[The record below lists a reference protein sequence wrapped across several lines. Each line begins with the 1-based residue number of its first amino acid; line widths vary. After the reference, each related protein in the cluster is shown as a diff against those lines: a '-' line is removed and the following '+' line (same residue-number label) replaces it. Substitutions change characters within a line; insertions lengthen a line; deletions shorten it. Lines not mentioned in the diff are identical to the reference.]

1 MKDGATVW
9 LPYQRE
15 QIPGLPDG
23 PTYRYWD
30 GAGPLPGDP
39 DEVTFLVGPPVP
51 GAERVLS
58 RVLPRMR
65 ALRVLQLLSSGYDH
79 MMPLL
84 GTMPAGTR
92 LATARGVHREATA
105 ELAVTL
111 LLTLSRGIDGFVG
124 RQAEAR
130 WRPEV
135 RPTLYGRRVL
145 VVGHGAVGA
154 AVAARLGAFGCEIVL
169 VARTARTSPAG
180 RVHAAAELADLLP
193 TADAVVLCA
202 PLTERTRGMFDADA
216 LARLKDGAMLVNVA
230 RGELLDTAAV
240 VREVRGGRLR
250 VALDVTDPE
259 PLPDDHPLWRL
270 PGALVTPHVGAF
282 TDVFPRMTTD
292 FLRRQLHRYA
302 RGEELDN
309 VVVTT
314 TGYEA
319 GEQAA

>member
-1 MKDGATVW
+1 MNDGATVW
-9 LPYQRE
+9 LPYRRE

-23 PTYRYWD
+23 LSYRYWD

-39 DEVTFLVGPPVP
+39 GEVTFLVGPPVP

-58 RVLPRMR
+58 RVLPRMGR
-65 ALRVLQLLSSGYDH
+65 LRVLQLLSSGYDH
-79 MMPLL
+79 MVPLL
-84 GTMPAGTR
+84 GAMPAGTR

-111 LLTLSRGIDGFVG
+111 LLTLSRGIDGFVA
-124 RQAEAR
+124 RQTEAC

-135 RPTLYGRRVL
+135 RSTLFGKRVL
-145 VVGHGAVGA
+145 VVGYGAVGA
-154 AVAARLGAFGCEIVL
+154 AVAARLGAFGCEVVL
-169 VARTARTSPAG
+169 VARTGRTTPAG
-180 RVHAAAELADLLP
+180 HVHAATQLRGLLP
-193 TADAVVLCA
+193 AADAVVLCA
-202 PLTERTRGMFDADA
+202 PLTERTRGMFGADA
-216 LARLKDGAMLVNVA
+216 LALLKDGALLVNVS
-230 RGELLDTAAV
+230 RGELLDTGAV

-259 PLPDDHPLWRL
+259 PLPDNHPLWHL
-270 PGALVTPHVGAF
+270 PGVLVTPHVGAF
-282 TDVFPRMTTD
+282 TDAFPGMTTD

-314 TGYEA
+314 TGCEA